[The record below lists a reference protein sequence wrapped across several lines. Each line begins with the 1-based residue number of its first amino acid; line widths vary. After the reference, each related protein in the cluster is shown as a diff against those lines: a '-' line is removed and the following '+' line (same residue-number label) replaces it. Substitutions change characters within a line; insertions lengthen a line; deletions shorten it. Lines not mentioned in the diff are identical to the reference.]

1 MKISIRNS
9 KYAKIGLEDMCSYI
23 GDMSN
28 MIMAEIGSYVG
39 DSTEIFANHV
49 KGIICIDPWEN
60 GYDENDGASFQHKM
74 FIIEAQFNLL
84 LEKYDNIQKFK
95 MKSEHAVQLFENNSF
110 DVIYIDGLHTYEGVK
125 KDIEMWLPKI
135 KTGGYICGH
144 DYESK
149 HFSGV
154 KKAVDEFFKIDETF
168 KDSSWIKKL

>member
-1 MKISIRNS
+1 
-9 KYAKIGLEDMCSYI
+9 
-23 GDMSN
+23 
-28 MIMAEIGSYVG
+28 
-39 DSTEIFANHV
+39 
-49 KGIICIDPWEN
+49 
-60 GYDENDGASFQHKM
+60 M